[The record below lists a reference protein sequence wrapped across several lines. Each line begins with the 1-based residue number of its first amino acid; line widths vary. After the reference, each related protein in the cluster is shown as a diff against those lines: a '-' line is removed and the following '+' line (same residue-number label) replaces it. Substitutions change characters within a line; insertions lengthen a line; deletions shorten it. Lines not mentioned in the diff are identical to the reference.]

1 MATNRDWAD
10 AYLAQARAD
19 LVGAQLVGTN
29 EPSVFAMLMQMVFE
43 KFAKAAL
50 LRSGSI
56 TMEVASKTHK
66 AASLMMKTMRLQR
79 GLMAPM
85 GGPHV
90 WHRAFEVVDALER
103 ANPSEV
109 RRGLRKAGAEADV
122 LARGAAQLEYPW
134 ETPAGQVQWPARD
147 LDIVAKLGDPRNNLA
162 AHLSAF
168 ASKLDRYF
176 DAIFQ

>member
-1 MATNRDWAD
+1 MATDRDWAD

-19 LVGAQLVGTN
+19 LAGARLVGTS

-56 TMEVASKTHK
+56 TLTAATKTHK
-66 AASLMMKTMRLQR
+66 AASRMVATMRIQR

-85 GGPHV
+85 GGSLI
-90 WHRAFEVVDALER
+90 WHAAFEVMEALER
-103 ANPSEV
+103 AHPSV
-109 RRGLRKAGAEADV
+109 
-122 LARGAAQLEYPW
+122 ARGNAQLEYPW
-134 ETPAGQVQWPARD
+134 ETNAGVVFWPARD
-147 LDIVAKLGDPRNNLA
+147 LDIAARLGNPKSNLA
-162 AHLSAF
+162 AHLSDF
-168 ASKLDRYF
+168 ASKLDRNF

>member
-1 MATNRDWAD
+1 MATDRGWAD

-19 LVGAQLVGTN
+19 LAGARLVGTS

-56 TMEVASKTHK
+56 TLAVATKTHK
-66 AASLMMKTMRLQR
+66 AASRMVATMRIQR

-90 WHRAFEVVDALER
+90 WHAAFEVVEALER
-103 ANPSEV
+103 AHPSV
-109 RRGLRKAGAEADV
+109 
-122 LARGAAQLEYPW
+122 ARGNAQLEYPW
-134 ETPAGQVQWPARD
+134 ETQAGVQWPARD
-147 LDIVAKLGDPRNNLA
+147 LDVAARLGNPRSNLA
-162 AHLSAF
+162 AHLSDF
-168 ASKLDRYF
+168 ASKLDRHF